1 MGVSTPLYFTPPHC
15 SPNVT
20 WSWMETPICY
30 HVTVLARKRY
40 QQRHRWDSFPD
51 RQALMFEIRAK
62 NTLSVVLIGRSQSR
76 DHFGAYTHIHTHTHT
91 HTHSHTH
98 AHTHTHTHTHMHTY
112 IHTYT
117 LRETVYVG
125 VFGRVGL
132 GGACVCMSVCVC
144 VCVCVVCVWFVCVC
158 SACVCVCLSCI
169 SFEPFSDFDDVIR
182 T

>member
-1 MGVSTPLYFTPPHC
+1 
-15 SPNVT
+15 
-20 WSWMETPICY
+20 METPICY

-40 QQRHRWDSFPD
+40 EQRHRWDSFPD

-91 HTHSHTH
+91 HTHSHS
-98 AHTHTHTHTHMHTY
+98 HTHTHTHTY

-132 GGACVCMSVCVC
+132 GGACACKCVCMCLCVCVCGVCGVCVCGVCVC
-144 VCVCVVCVWFVCVC
+144 VCLCVC
-158 SACVCVCLSCI
+158 ASALNHFRTLMTSSGPKIRHNSCKNGAL
-169 SFEPFSDFDDVIR
+169 ELKFSQKLRFDL
-182 T
+182 